1 MGLHKRY
8 ANILATPPVPSAS
21 PLGKTA
27 PVPTA
32 SPLGKAAPV
41 PSASPLGKTAPV
53 PSASPLGKIT
63 LSFDSSEK
71 LAALFKGMMKA
82 LFRQK
87 GATFSI
93 DILTSEEAQNFIN
106 THARIL
112 DSSFDKVEMTDT
124 MRKRLTRSNY
134 IFSGIKAFH
143 QLNEA
148 FPSMID
154 KNGNKK
160 PFEQFL
166 NEVQNINQTYNVNYL
181 HAEYNFVQA
190 SATMAAKWEKFEED
204 GDRYLLQYRTQ
215 KDDKVRPEHAA
226 LDGVT
231 LPMSDPFWESYYPPN
246 GWNCFYQ
253 GTPVLTAN
261 GWKNIDSIKKG
272 ELVVGG
278 SGEFREVT
286 ATLARPFKG
295 ELVTIITK
303 GEKTTCTPNHRFCTR
318 RGWIA
323 AENLNK
329 GDIIIQIGKN
339 TTLNL
344 VVQAVSNAYTILR
357 YGMMASIRKGKAVAT
372 LAVNHK
378 IERRNEKINNVTSN
392 KLTNFERDAFSNK
405 VMKHDRFAFTHWHP
419 KGAHTLWMKMASR
432 KGVLYRLPSY
442 RWSKKRRTMLQL
454 FRYATN
460 EITVKLGL
468 ALTHM
473 EAFDSKF
480 MVRLRKALAC
490 FRTTKIVTCPLSSDG
505 ITTMPNR
512 NSKLIEEAVHSSAV
526 YHPMRNKPSEASF
539 LGNVSQFCGIKDIH
553 SFNGFYSFFD
563 FLRNTFFHNRYVLV
577 EGKVTEKKQE
587 TMVFNLSID
596 KDETYI
602 VPVGIAH
609 NCRCNVVQV
618 LKSKYKQTPH
628 DEAMGRGETAMQQ
641 DKKGI
646 FKFNPG
652 KQGKTVPDYN
662 PYTITKC
669 RNCDVTKDNI
679 KLARVVPENELCQ
692 ACLILHRLKNE
703 GEQRRLTSEERKSIQ
718 ESAVTWADK
727 HLPKVTMPDG
737 TTGAR
742 LTVHTKDGVE
752 LHIGKKFFTETY
764 SKSKNSRRVAETM
777 EVATHINEWIRDA
790 KQIRIEPGRHHAF
803 DFVVFKT
810 VYNNQEIE
818 FKAKST
824 EGLIVYMMRLL

>member
-1 MGLHKRY
+1 
-8 ANILATPPVPSAS
+8 
-21 PLGKTA
+21 
-27 PVPTA
+27 
-32 SPLGKAAPV
+32 
-41 PSASPLGKTAPV
+41 
-53 PSASPLGKIT
+53 
-63 LSFDSSEK
+63 
-71 LAALFKGMMKA
+71 MMKA

-112 DSSFDKVEMTDT
+112 DSSFDKVEMSET

-134 IFSGIKAFH
+134 IFSGMKTFH
-143 QLNEA
+143 ELNEA

-303 GEKTTCTPNHRFCTR
+303 GAKTTCTPNHRFCTR

-392 KLTNFERDAFSNK
+392 KLTNFERDALSNK

-432 KGVLYRLPSY
+432 KGVLNRLPSY

-473 EAFDSKF
+473 EAFDSKI
-480 MVRLRKALAC
+480 MVRLRKAFAC

-539 LGNVSQFCGIKDIH
+539 FGDVSQFCGIKDIH

-628 DEAMGRGETAMQQ
+628 DEAMSRGDIALQQ

-669 RNCDVTKDNI
+669 RNCTIAKDDNVKLDAFVPNFQLCRGCIMIRDCYVNREKANAEHNITKRTKEQKHEIYMRQIEDQFKDVVYKDKTGHVVQRHIMKDKKEMDYNHVLDAAKLLSKYNNVRILPEIHYSEVDIRKQLGLPDKKNPDLIVGNTFVDVKSPFASSNIVTNANRACKQNAIACITDHLCYIDKKNVETFARKVLKDENYTKDTVFFVI
-679 KLARVVPENELCQ
+679 
-692 ACLILHRLKNE
+692 E
-703 GEQRRLTSEERKSIQ
+703 GELYKYT
-718 ESAVTWADK
+718 TAD
-727 HLPKVTMPDG
+727 L
-737 TTGAR
+737 
-742 LTVHTKDGVE
+742 
-752 LHIGKKFFTETY
+752 
-764 SKSKNSRRVAETM
+764 
-777 EVATHINEWIRDA
+777 
-790 KQIRIEPGRHHAF
+790 
-803 DFVVFKT
+803 
-810 VYNNQEIE
+810 
-818 FKAKST
+818 
-824 EGLIVYMMRLL
+824 

>member
-1 MGLHKRY
+1 M
-8 ANILATPPVPSAS
+8 PSAS
-21 PLGKTA
+21 PLGKI
-27 PVPTA
+27 
-32 SPLGKAAPV
+32 
-41 PSASPLGKTAPV
+41 APV

-303 GEKTTCTPNHRFCTR
+303 GAKTTCTPNHRFCTR

-344 VVQAVSNAYTILR
+344 VGQAVSNAYTILR

-473 EAFDSKF
+473 EAFDSKI

-539 LGNVSQFCGIKDIH
+539 FGDVSQFCGIKDIH

-618 LKSKYKQTPH
+618 LRAKYKQTPH

-646 FKFNPG
+646 FHFNSG
-652 KQGKTVPDYN
+652 KEQKTVPDYN
-662 PYTITKC
+662 PYTIKRC
-669 RNCDVTKDNI
+669 NDCDIAKGKL
-679 KLARVVPENELCQ
+679 KLAFVPDNELCA
-692 ACLILHRLKNE
+692 ACKLMHQIERGRIDMKVSRSKIATAKKSLVNWYKDKLPTVSLGKYIAKRFEVTATDNTNIVIKRSFYDETISKYQDDPMYPLKLEYAKKAHELIKDANLIDPNE
-703 GEQRRLTSEERKSIQ
+703 KSVDHPD
-718 ESAVTWADK
+718 AFF
-727 HLPKVTMPDG
+727 KVYEIFDDCYRIEMK
-737 TTGAR
+737 
-742 LTVHTKDGVE
+742 VKCNKDGNYM
-752 LHIGKKFFTETY
+752 HILRVYKKIKAMCP
-764 SKSKNSRRVAETM
+764 SPSSCVSQSGRRIT
-777 EVATHINEWIRDA
+777 
-790 KQIRIEPGRHHAF
+790 
-803 DFVVFKT
+803 
-810 VYNNQEIE
+810 
-818 FKAKST
+818 
-824 EGLIVYMMRLL
+824 

>member
-1 MGLHKRY
+1 MP
-8 ANILATPPVPSAS
+8 TAS

-32 SPLGKAAPV
+32 SPLGKTPPV
-41 PSASPLGKTAPV
+41 PTASPLGKTAPV

-87 GATFSI
+87 GAAFSI

>member
-1 MGLHKRY
+1 
-8 ANILATPPVPSAS
+8 
-21 PLGKTA
+21 
-27 PVPTA
+27 
-32 SPLGKAAPV
+32 
-41 PSASPLGKTAPV
+41 
-53 PSASPLGKIT
+53 
-63 LSFDSSEK
+63 
-71 LAALFKGMMKA
+71 MKA

-134 IFSGIKAFH
+134 IFSGIKTFH

-303 GEKTTCTPNHRFCTR
+303 GAKTTCTPNHRFCTR

-357 YGMMASIRKGKAVAT
+357 Y
-372 LAVNHK
+372 
-378 IERRNEKINNVTSN
+378 
-392 KLTNFERDAFSNK
+392 
-405 VMKHDRFAFTHWHP
+405 
-419 KGAHTLWMKMASR
+419 
-432 KGVLYRLPSY
+432 
-442 RWSKKRRTMLQL
+442 
-454 FRYATN
+454 ATN

-473 EAFDSKF
+473 EAFDSKI

-539 LGNVSQFCGIKDIH
+539 LGDVSQFCGIKDIH
-553 SFNGFYSFFD
+553 SFNGFNSFFD

-587 TMVFNLSID
+587 TRVFNLSID

-618 LKSKYKQTPH
+618 LRSKYKQTPH

-662 PYTITKC
+662 PYTIKRC
-669 RNCDVTKDNI
+669 RDCDIANGKL
-679 KLARVVPENELCQ
+679 KLAFVPDNELCA
-692 ACLILHRLKNE
+692 ACKMLQKCVGDKEKSERAIERTHFLHEMKPLLKKSEVLKTDDKDIKVGFSSYGNKHLFSDTFGRSSVLTKEDLAYLDQTLKTATFVGSAELTHPRNDKIDRFFYYEAKIRGHKVRLNVARKVEKNE
-703 GEQRRLTSEERKSIQ
+703 KGHIHVTHFLYSIN
-718 ESAVTWADK
+718 D
-727 HLPKVTMPDG
+727 
-737 TTGAR
+737 
-742 LTVHTKDGVE
+742 
-752 LHIGKKFFTETY
+752 I
-764 SKSKNSRRVAETM
+764 
-777 EVATHINEWIRDA
+777 
-790 KQIRIEPGRHHAF
+790 
-803 DFVVFKT
+803 
-810 VYNNQEIE
+810 
-818 FKAKST
+818 
-824 EGLIVYMMRLL
+824 

>member
-1 MGLHKRY
+1 M
-8 ANILATPPVPSAS
+8 
-21 PLGKTA
+21 
-27 PVPTA
+27 
-32 SPLGKAAPV
+32 

-53 PSASPLGKIT
+53 PSASPLGETAPVPTASPLGKTAPVPSASPLGEIT
-63 LSFDSSEK
+63 LSFDISEK
-71 LAALFKGMMKA
+71 LTALFKGMMKA

-87 GATFSI
+87 GAAFSI

-106 THARIL
+106 THAQIL
-112 DSSFDKVEMTDT
+112 DSSFDKVQMTDT

-154 KNGNKK
+154 NNGNKK

-190 SATMAAKWEKFEED
+190 SATMAAKWEKFTED

-215 KDDKVRPEHAA
+215 KDDRVRPEHAA

-318 RGWIA
+318 RGWIV

-378 IERRNEKINNVTSN
+378 IERRNEKI
-392 KLTNFERDAFSNK
+392 
-405 VMKHDRFAFTHWHP
+405 
-419 KGAHTLWMKMASR
+419 
-432 KGVLYRLPSY
+432 
-442 RWSKKRRTMLQL
+442 
-454 FRYATN
+454 
-460 EITVKLGL
+460 
-468 ALTHM
+468 
-473 EAFDSKF
+473 
-480 MVRLRKALAC
+480 
-490 FRTTKIVTCPLSSDG
+490 VTCPLSSDG

-512 NSKLIEEAVHSSAV
+512 NSKLIEEAVHTSAV

>member
-1 MGLHKRY
+1 M
-8 ANILATPPVPSAS
+8 
-21 PLGKTA
+21 
-27 PVPTA
+27 
-32 SPLGKAAPV
+32 

-53 PSASPLGKIT
+53 PSASPLGETAPVPTASPLGKTAPVPSASPLGEIT
-63 LSFDSSEK
+63 LSFDISEK
-71 LAALFKGMMKA
+71 LTALFKGMMKA

-87 GATFSI
+87 GAAFSI

-134 IFSGIKAFH
+134 IFSGIKTFH

-190 SATMAAKWEKFEED
+190 SATMAAKWEKFTED

-215 KDDKVRPEHAA
+215 KDDRVRPEHAA

-339 TTLNL
+339 TALNL

-392 KLTNFERDAFSNK
+392 KLTNFERDAYSNK
-405 VMKHDRFAFTHWHP
+405 VMKHDRFAFTHCHA

-432 KGVLYRLPSY
+432 KGVLNRLPSY
-442 RWSKKRRTMLQL
+442 RWTKKRRTMLQL

-473 EAFDSKF
+473 EAFDSKI

-587 TMVFNLSID
+587 TRVFNLSID

-618 LKSKYKQTPH
+618 LRSKYKQTPH

-662 PYTITKC
+662 PYTIKRC
-669 RNCDVTKDNI
+669 RDCDIANGKL
-679 KLARVVPENELCQ
+679 KLAFVPDNELCA
-692 ACLILHRLKNE
+692 ACKMLQKCVGDKEKSERAIERTHFLHEMKPLLKKSEVLKTDDKDIKVGFSSYGNKHLFSDTFGRSSVLTKEDLAYLDQTLKTATFVGSAELTHPRNDKIDRFFYYEAKIRGHKVRLNVARKVEKNE
-703 GEQRRLTSEERKSIQ
+703 KGHIHVTHFLYSIN
-718 ESAVTWADK
+718 D
-727 HLPKVTMPDG
+727 
-737 TTGAR
+737 
-742 LTVHTKDGVE
+742 
-752 LHIGKKFFTETY
+752 I
-764 SKSKNSRRVAETM
+764 
-777 EVATHINEWIRDA
+777 
-790 KQIRIEPGRHHAF
+790 
-803 DFVVFKT
+803 
-810 VYNNQEIE
+810 
-818 FKAKST
+818 
-824 EGLIVYMMRLL
+824 

>member
-1 MGLHKRY
+1 MP
-8 ANILATPPVPSAS
+8 IAS

-32 SPLGKAAPV
+32 SPLGKTAPV
-41 PSASPLGKTAPV
+41 PTASPLGKIAPV

-87 GATFSI
+87 GAAFSI

-134 IFSGIKAFH
+134 IFSGIKTFH

-339 TTLNL
+339 TALNL
-344 VVQAVSNAYTILR
+344 VVQAVSNAYTIL
-357 YGMMASIRKGKAVAT
+357 
-372 LAVNHK
+372 
-378 IERRNEKINNVTSN
+378 
-392 KLTNFERDAFSNK
+392 
-405 VMKHDRFAFTHWHP
+405 
-419 KGAHTLWMKMASR
+419 
-432 KGVLYRLPSY
+432 
-442 RWSKKRRTMLQL
+442 
-454 FRYATN
+454 RYATN

-473 EAFDSKF
+473 EAFDSKI

-539 LGNVSQFCGIKDIH
+539 LGKVSQFCGIKDIH

-587 TMVFNLSID
+587 TRVFNLSID

-618 LKSKYKQTPH
+618 LRSKYKQTPH

-662 PYTITKC
+662 PYTIKRC
-669 RNCDVTKDNI
+669 RDCDIANGKL
-679 KLARVVPENELCQ
+679 KLAFVPDNELCA
-692 ACLILHRLKNE
+692 ACKMLQKCVGDKEKSERAIERTHFLHEMKPLLKKSEVLKTDDKDIKVGFSSYGNKHLFSDTFGRSSVLTKEDLAYLDQTLKTATFVGSAELTHPRNDKIDRFFYYEAKIRGHKVRLNVARKVEKNE
-703 GEQRRLTSEERKSIQ
+703 KGHIHVTHFLYSIN
-718 ESAVTWADK
+718 D
-727 HLPKVTMPDG
+727 
-737 TTGAR
+737 
-742 LTVHTKDGVE
+742 
-752 LHIGKKFFTETY
+752 I
-764 SKSKNSRRVAETM
+764 
-777 EVATHINEWIRDA
+777 
-790 KQIRIEPGRHHAF
+790 
-803 DFVVFKT
+803 
-810 VYNNQEIE
+810 
-818 FKAKST
+818 
-824 EGLIVYMMRLL
+824 

>member
-1 MGLHKRY
+1 M
-8 ANILATPPVPSAS
+8 PSAS

-32 SPLGKAAPV
+32 SPLGKTAPV

-166 NEVQNINQTYNVNYL
+166 NDVQNINQTYNVNYL

-204 GDRYLLQYRTQ
+204 GDRYNLQYRTAG
-215 KDDKVRPEHAA
+215 DDKVRPEHAA

-303 GEKTTCTPNHRFCTR
+303 GAKTTCTPNHRFCTR

-432 KGVLYRLPSY
+432 KGVLNRLPSY

-473 EAFDSKF
+473 EAFDSKI

-539 LGNVSQFCGIKDIH
+539 LGKVSQFCGIKDIH

-587 TMVFNLSID
+587 TRVFNLSID

-618 LKSKYKQTPH
+618 LRSKYKQTPH

-646 FKFNPG
+646 FHFNSG
-652 KQGKTVPDYN
+652 KEQKTVPDYN
-662 PYTITKC
+662 PYTIKRC
-669 RNCDVTKDNI
+669 NDCDVAKGKL
-679 KLARVVPENELCQ
+679 KLAFVPDNELCA
-692 ACLILHRLKNE
+692 ACRLIHQQQSQRNNPRLQRQEFNDIRNLAIDWANANLHNSNINGSHSKRTTV
-703 GEQRRLTSEERKSIQ
+703 QTSEGYTI
-718 ESAVTWADK
+718 
-727 HLPKVTMPDG
+727 
-737 TTGAR
+737 
-742 LTVHTKDGVE
+742 GV
-752 LHIGKKFFTETY
+752 GKQFFTETAA
-764 SKSKNSRRVAETM
+764 KAMRDP
-777 EVATHINEWIRDA
+777 EVAHVLKTATEFEKWVPNAIRT
-790 KQIRIEPGRHHAF
+790 RIERGRHHSF
-803 DFVVFKT
+803 NFS
-810 VYNNQEIE
+810 VYQVEYKGQIIE
-818 FKAKST
+818 FKCKMT
-824 EGLIVYMMRLL
+824 DGEILYMMKFL

>member
-1 MGLHKRY
+1 MLM
-8 ANILATPPVPSAS
+8 PS
-21 PLGKTA
+21 
-27 PVPTA
+27 
-32 SPLGKAAPV
+32 
-41 PSASPLGKTAPV
+41 
-53 PSASPLGKIT
+53 I
-63 LSFDSSEK
+63 
-71 LAALFKGMMKA
+71 
-82 LFRQK
+82 
-87 GATFSI
+87 
-93 DILTSEEAQNFIN
+93 
-106 THARIL
+106 H
-112 DSSFDKVEMTDT
+112 
-124 MRKRLTRSNY
+124 
-134 IFSGIKAFH
+134 
-143 QLNEA
+143 EA

-246 GWNCFYQ
+246 GWNC
-253 GTPVLTAN
+253 
-261 GWKNIDSIKKG
+261 
-272 ELVVGG
+272 
-278 SGEFREVT
+278 R
-286 ATLARPFKG
+286 
-295 ELVTIITK
+295 
-303 GEKTTCTPNHRFCTR
+303 CT
-318 RGWIA
+318 
-323 AENLNK
+323 
-329 GDIIIQIGKN
+329 
-339 TTLNL
+339 
-344 VVQAVSNAYTILR
+344 
-357 YGMMASIRKGKAVAT
+357 
-372 LAVNHK
+372 
-378 IERRNEKINNVTSN
+378 
-392 KLTNFERDAFSNK
+392 
-405 VMKHDRFAFTHWHP
+405 
-419 KGAHTLWMKMASR
+419 
-432 KGVLYRLPSY
+432 
-442 RWSKKRRTMLQL
+442 
-454 FRYATN
+454 
-460 EITVKLGL
+460 
-468 ALTHM
+468 
-473 EAFDSKF
+473 
-480 MVRLRKALAC
+480 
-490 FRTTKIVTCPLSSDG
+490 
-505 ITTMPNR
+505 
-512 NSKLIEEAVHSSAV
+512 
-526 YHPMRNKPSEASF
+526 
-539 LGNVSQFCGIKDIH
+539 
-553 SFNGFYSFFD
+553 
-563 FLRNTFFHNRYVLV
+563 
-577 EGKVTEKKQE
+577 
-587 TMVFNLSID
+587 
-596 KDETYI
+596 
-602 VPVGIAH
+602 
-609 NCRCNVVQV
+609 VVQV

-628 DEAMGRGETAMQQ
+628 DEAMSRGDIALQQ